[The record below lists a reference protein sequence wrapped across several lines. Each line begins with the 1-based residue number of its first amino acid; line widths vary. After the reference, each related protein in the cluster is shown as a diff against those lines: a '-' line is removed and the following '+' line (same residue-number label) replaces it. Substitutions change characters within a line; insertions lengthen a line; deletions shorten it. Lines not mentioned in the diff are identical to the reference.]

1 MPTTVIS
8 AFAKFLRD
16 TVNLDPEITKTAR
29 ASRDWLI
36 SQIHSFED
44 KVEHFPLLYTEKDIA
59 FGSFARNTKIRDLDD
74 IDLMICIKAQGAT
87 YLEYASHIEITVPD
101 SAAPLYWYSNANTDI
116 LNSRMVINKFVS
128 ALSEVPHYERADIKR
143 TLEAATLK
151 LTSYTWNFDIVP
163 CFFTKPEA
171 DGRTFYIIPDGKGHW
186 KKTDPRKDRDVVALV
201 NQVHEGNVLNPV
213 RILKFWN
220 KRPTAPTMPSYLLE
234 TMVMIYY
241 IKNNS
246 NPASQYVDLE
256 VPRLLKHVADSV
268 LGIVPDFKEIQ
279 GDLNNLSYE
288 DKYKIQQKA
297 NYDYA
302 RALNARNAENEGD
315 HKTSIQKWGEIFGPL
330 FPTYG

>member
-101 SAAPLYWYSNANTDI
+101 SAASLYWYSNANTDI

-297 NYDYA
+297 NYDYDS
-302 RALNARNAENEGD
+302 ALNARNAEKEGD